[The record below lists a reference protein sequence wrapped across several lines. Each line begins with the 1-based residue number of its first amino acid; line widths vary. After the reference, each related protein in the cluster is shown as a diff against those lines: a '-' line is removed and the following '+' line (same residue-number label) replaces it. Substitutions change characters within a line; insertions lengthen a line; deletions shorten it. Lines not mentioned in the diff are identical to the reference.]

1 MTDRLVAFG
10 NQLVRTH
17 VALREQLA
25 DLRDNL
31 DAWLDGDRLVDL
43 RAHCLAFCGAITH
56 HHTAEDGRGFPVL
69 LAHHPELAPV
79 IEELVADHRII
90 VAGLNRLAEVL
101 ANPDPATVESEVDTV
116 AALLETHFTY
126 EERKIVAALNA
137 LGVSGAQ
144 ADDLRAATT
153 LPGQDTEAS
162 SAN

>member
-1 MTDRLVAFG
+1 MTDRITAFG
-10 NQLVRTH
+10 HQLVRTH

-25 DLRDNL
+25 DLRDDL

-43 RAHCLAFCGAITH
+43 RAHCLAFCGALTH

-69 LAHHPELAPV
+69 AAHHPGLTPV

-90 VAGLNRLAEVL
+90 VDAMNRLAAVL
-101 ANPDPATVESEVDTV
+101 ADPDPETVESEVDTL

-126 EERKIVAALNA
+126 EERKIVNALNA
-137 LGVSGAQ
+137 LDVAGAQ

-153 LPGQDTEAS
+153 LPAQDTGAS